1 MPSVFLGFCSFL
13 LCHPEDP
20 VHPPSPGSVQCVCYC
35 LNTANNLLGNEF
47 KEALHRKT
55 REPNLAA
62 KLFSGAGAAP
72 KSGAEI
78 ATALNNVDVSAEYVQ
93 KLRHELDEFC
103 GEVGLRPAACSN
115 WSLEKGIRRLQCHL
129 RLL

>member
-1 MPSVFLGFCSFL
+1 
-13 LCHPEDP
+13 LCHWLTTPNDALCIP
-20 VHPPSPGSVQCVCYC
+20 WLSFRVASVVLKTLFALPSPGSVQCVCYC

-62 KLFSGAGAAP
+62 KLFSGAGTAP

-103 GEVGLRPAACSN
+103 GEVRLEPAAFPA
-115 WSLEKGIRRLQCHL
+115 WFL
-129 RLL
+129 

>member
-1 MPSVFLGFCSFL
+1 MLNTYNDALCIPWLSFL
-13 LCHPEDP
+13 VTAVVLKTLFTL
-20 VHPPSPGSVQCVCYC
+20 PSPGSVQCVCYC

-103 GEVGLRPAACSN
+103 GEVRSEPAAFPI
-115 WSLEKGIRRLQCHL
+115 LFL
-129 RLL
+129 RME